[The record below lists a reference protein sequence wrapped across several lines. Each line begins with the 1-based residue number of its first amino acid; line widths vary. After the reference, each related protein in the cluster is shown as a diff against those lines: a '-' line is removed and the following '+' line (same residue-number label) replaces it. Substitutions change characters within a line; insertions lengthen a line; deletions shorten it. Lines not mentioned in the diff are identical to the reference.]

1 MRQREAPVVVICGDV
16 GTEPVPIR
24 PGELVARLRRELSG
38 ATAPLVLAEI
48 CGASEAL
55 VEAVATTE
63 SRRVVVGCRAASHRR
78 GELLARLRRA
88 GVPTGGIA
96 LVDLQTAEGC
106 SAPVALEQSVALLS
120 AAVARV
126 AGADVEVPVRE
137 RTSLSVGG
145 VSRRSLLR
153 GVNTARRF
161 LAVWRPDRCSGA
173 MACTPCALACPHG
186 ALHRSA
192 GRMVVDPGRCNGCGV
207 CVAACRSGAFALP
220 GAEIEGISAA
230 AAVLVAS
237 MRRCRSVTGVAI
249 VCQHSKWAPRVGEPW
264 LALCVPS
271 IEMVTAGWL
280 LQLIRAGVGVRVVAC
295 EDEHCEKRV
304 AELEHF
310 VRDLS
315 VVLGFS
321 AAQEL
326 EATDRDGVYP
336 IAEPA
341 VADFAASGDRIEL
354 REPEATNEPLAAF
367 GALGPGR
374 DPWRVEGPGCSLG
387 VVSIDAGGCSLCEV
401 CVGVCV
407 TGALRSEP
415 NSAGLCLSIDS
426 GSCTACGACVASC
439 PEKVVTVTRAVDGA
453 LLAGGRRIVATG
465 SAVECATCGAPLVAV
480 LSQNALRL
488 RLGGSPSAL
497 TAGTISVCADCR
509 LGGRTVTASRRLA
522 T

>member
-1 MRQREAPVVVICGDV
+1 
-16 GTEPVPIR
+16 
-24 PGELVARLRRELSG
+24 
-38 ATAPLVLAEI
+38 
-48 CGASEAL
+48 
-55 VEAVATTE
+55 
-63 SRRVVVGCRAASHRR
+63 
-78 GELLARLRRA
+78 
-88 GVPTGGIA
+88 
-96 LVDLQTAEGC
+96 
-106 SAPVALEQSVALLS
+106 
-120 AAVARV
+120 
-126 AGADVEVPVRE
+126 
-137 RTSLSVGG
+137 
-145 VSRRSLLR
+145 
-153 GVNTARRF
+153 
-161 LAVWRPDRCSGA
+161 
-173 MACTPCALACPHG
+173 
-186 ALHRSA
+186 
-192 GRMVVDPGRCNGCGV
+192 MVVDPGRCNGCGV

-249 VCQHSKWAPRVGEPW
+249 VCQHSKWTPRVGEPW

-367 GALGPGR
+367 GALGQVGTH
-374 DPWRVEGPGCSLG
+374 
-387 VVSIDAGGCSLCEV
+387 GG
-401 CVGVCV
+401 
-407 TGALRSEP
+407 
-415 NSAGLCLSIDS
+415 
-426 GSCTACGACVASC
+426 
-439 PEKVVTVTRAVDGA
+439 
-453 LLAGGRRIVATG
+453 
-465 SAVECATCGAPLVAV
+465 
-480 LSQNALRL
+480 
-488 RLGGSPSAL
+488 
-497 TAGTISVCADCR
+497 
-509 LGGRTVTASRRLA
+509 
-522 T
+522 

>member
-63 SRRVVVGCRAASHRR
+63 SRRVVVGCRADLSPSGGVARALAASWCTNRWDRARRLADRGRLQRTGRARAVCRALECGGGTSRRCRRR
-78 GELLARLRRA
+78 GACE
-88 GVPTGGIA
+88 
-96 LVDLQTAEGC
+96 
-106 SAPVALEQSVALLS
+106 
-120 AAVARV
+120 
-126 AGADVEVPVRE
+126 GADQPVGR
-137 RTSLSVGG
+137 R

-192 GRMVVDPGRCNGCGV
+192 GRMVVDP
-207 CVAACRSGAFALP
+207 VAATGAVCASLLPERRLRSSRC
-220 GAEIEGISAA
+220 EIEGISA

-249 VCQHSKWAPRVGEPW
+249 VCQHSKWTPRVGEPW

-295 EDEHCEKRV
+295 EDE
-304 AELEHF
+304 
-310 VRDLS
+310 
-315 VVLGFS
+315 
-321 AAQEL
+321 
-326 EATDRDGVYP
+326 
-336 IAEPA
+336 
-341 VADFAASGDRIEL
+341 
-354 REPEATNEPLAAF
+354 PL
-367 GALGPGR
+367 
-374 DPWRVEGPGCSLG
+374 
-387 VVSIDAGGCSLCEV
+387 
-401 CVGVCV
+401 
-407 TGALRSEP
+407 
-415 NSAGLCLSIDS
+415 
-426 GSCTACGACVASC
+426 
-439 PEKVVTVTRAVDGA
+439 
-453 LLAGGRRIVATG
+453 
-465 SAVECATCGAPLVAV
+465 
-480 LSQNALRL
+480 
-488 RLGGSPSAL
+488 
-497 TAGTISVCADCR
+497 
-509 LGGRTVTASRRLA
+509 
-522 T
+522 